1 MTKVIQTNE
10 FSTVEELVQDHETI
24 NALFKHVNR
33 SKEWVSRIP
42 VHLDDISYAE
52 ARRIINELD
61 TRPHKPPVRIII
73 EIRRYCKG
81 TVLIVYSSSNDVTL
95 ASTHKLGLVESL

>member
-52 ARRIINELD
+52 ARRMINDLD
-61 TRPHKPPVRIII
+61 TRPHRVVI
-73 EIRRYCKG
+73 ELRRFCKG
-81 TVLIVYSSSNDVTL
+81 TVLIVYSSS
-95 ASTHKLGLVESL
+95 S